1 MDRQA
6 RGRKLEAVYRRIS
19 DWLRLGAGAQSP
31 SEMNIANAAL
41 REIEELTLRVDK
53 QDYIFSRDNMNRL
66 NQLWKQYS
74 KG

>member
-1 MDRQA
+1 MDKQA
-6 RGRKLEAVYRRIS
+6 RLKKLEAVYRRIS

-31 SEMNIANAAL
+31 SEINVAQSAL
-41 REIEELTLRVDK
+41 RELEELTLRVDK
-53 QDYIFSRDNMNRL
+53 QAHIFSRDNMNRL